1 MSSTKTRSEPSVAS
15 STDWGDIVR
24 AGRTSKIKAS
34 HLERLAIVYVRQ
46 SSQHQVF
53 EHRESKARQ
62 YLLADYAAQLGWASE
77 RVLVIDDDQGSSATS
92 AVERTG
98 FQRLL
103 AEVTLDHVGI
113 VLGLEMSRLSR
124 SDKDWHHLLELC
136 AIFDTLLGDQDG
148 TYDAADPNDR
158 LVLGLK
164 GTMSSMELHTMR
176 SRLEKGRLFKAER
189 GELFQCLPS
198 GYVKLASGG
207 IAFDPDEQVQAV
219 IRLVFAKFV
228 ELGTARAVCSYLR
241 QQGIRL
247 GIRPHFGPDRGEV
260 SWCPAKVGTL
270 YGILH
275 HPFYA
280 GAYAYGRSPTD
291 PRRKHLNHSRRAR
304 KSVPMN
310 QWKVLKRDCV
320 PAYISWDQY
329 LRNQEQ
335 LRQNST
341 GWEKLGAPRQGE
353 ALLGGL
359 VVCGRCGRRMSIAY
373 TSAHRGRYDCGREAA
388 LEQVQPCP
396 GMRAKALDRLV
407 EAQVLAALQPA
418 ALELSL
424 RAVEDLKSERDRLA
438 KHWNRQQ
445 EGTRYESQLA
455 ERRYRAVDPENRLVA
470 RSLEQQWEKALQE
483 ERRLKEEFDRFQQ
496 QTPLT
501 ISADERERIDAL
513 ATDIPALWSSPTT
526 TAQDRKAMVRTIV
539 DRVVVNVHENT
550 EHVDVTIR
558 WAGGFV
564 SQHEILRPVR
574 EYSQLR
580 DFDRLIQRIREL
592 HEDGISSADI
602 AVQLD
607 QEGFHPPRQASKF
620 SKSVI
625 RQIMSR
631 QGIKGEMPK
640 AIRLEANEWWE
651 SGLAKRLGIP
661 QTTLHHWVLRGWV
674 RFRNSP
680 LRGYRILW
688 ADDKEFARLSRLR
701 AQTKKQ
707 HKGPYASEL
716 ITPQPQK
723 QQHHKNPR

>member
-1 MSSTKTRSEPSVAS
+1 MSGIEVRGDRGVGPP
-15 STDWGDIVR
+15 TDWGDFVR
-24 AGRTSKIKAS
+24 AGRTSKIKS
-34 HLERLAIVYVRQ
+34 HHLERLAIVYVRQ
-46 SSQHQVF
+46 SSSHQVF

-62 YLLADYAAQLGWASE
+62 YLLADYAAQLGWSRD
-77 RVLVIDDDQGSSATS
+77 RVLVIDEDQGTSATS
-92 AVERTG
+92 ADGRVG

-103 AEVTLDHVGI
+103 AEVTMDHVGI
-113 VLGLEMSRLSR
+113 VLGLEMSRLAR

-136 AIFDTLLGDQDG
+136 AIFDTALGDQDG
-148 TYDAADPNDR
+148 IYDAADPNDR

-198 GYVKLASGG
+198 GYVKLPSGG
-207 IAFDPDEQVQAV
+207 IAIDPNEQVQAV
-219 IRLVFAKFV
+219 VKLIFAKFV
-228 ELGTARAVCSYLR
+228 ELGTVRAVVYYLR

-260 SWCPAKVGTL
+260 SWRQPSASLL

-280 GAYAYGRSPTD
+280 GAYAYGRRPND
-291 PRRKHLNHSRRAR
+291 PRRKHLNHSRRAK
-304 KSVPMN
+304 KSVPME

-320 PAYISWDQY
+320 PAYITWDQY

-335 LRQNST
+335 LRQNGT

-359 VVCGRCGRRMSIAY
+359 VICGRCGRRMSIAY
-373 TSAHRGRYDCGREAA
+373 TCGHRGRYDCGREAA

-396 GMRAKALDRLV
+396 GMRTTALDRLV
-407 EAQVLAALQPA
+407 EAQVLTALQPA

-424 RAVEDLKSERDRLA
+424 RAVEDLERERNRLG
-438 KHWNRQQ
+438 KHWKQQQ
-445 EGTRYESQLA
+445 ESARYESQLA
-455 ERRYRAVDPENRLVA
+455 ERRYRAVDPDNRLVA
-470 RSLEQQWEKALQE
+470 RNLEQQWEKALQE

-501 ISADERERIDAL
+501 VSTGERERIQAL
-513 ATDIPALWSSPTT
+513 ASDIPALWRSPAT
-526 TAQDRKAMVRTIV
+526 TAQDRKTVVRTLV
-539 DRVVVNVHENT
+539 DRVVIDVHENT
-550 EHVDVTIR
+550 EHVDVTIQ

-564 SQHEILRPVR
+564 SQHQILRPVLR
-574 EYSQLR
+574 YRQLR
-580 DFDRLIQRIREL
+580 DFDRLIERIREL
-592 HEDGISSADI
+592 HDSGFTSAEI

-607 QEGFHPPRQASKF
+607 QDGFYPPRQMSKF

-625 RQIMSR
+625 RQLMSR
-631 QGIKGEMPK
+631 HGIVGETPK
-640 AIRLEANEWWE
+640 SIRLEAHEWWE
-651 SGLAKRLGIP
+651 SSLAKRLGMV
-661 QTTLHHWVLRGWV
+661 QGSLHLWVMRGWV
-674 RFRNSP
+674 RFRTSP
-680 LRGYRILW
+680 LRGFRILW
-688 ADDKEFARLSRLR
+688 ADDEELDRLTRLR

-707 HKGPYASEL
+707 NKGPFAAEL
-716 ITPQPQK
+716 ITPKPEK
-723 QQHHKNPR
+723 KPPRKPRR